1 VNTVQFEKQLR
12 FREGAACHEGS
23 HRPKTAVRRASSAQR
38 SGHAQV
44 APPRL
49 GAFRRFINQQQVG
62 MDRCG
67 ERDGRAFSEG
77 TWFLLMA
84 HGV

>member
-1 VNTVQFEKQLR
+1 LR
-12 FREGAACHEGS
+12 LLASARSA
-23 HRPKTAVRRASSAQR
+23 ASS
-38 SGHAQV
+38 
-44 APPRL
+44 
-49 GAFRRFINQQQVG
+49 INKQVG